1 MTANSKFLSAASA
14 LALTVAMAVPATV
27 AVSIMGTGAAEAAVV
42 RSIEVRG
49 NQRVD
54 SQTIRDNTGIK
65 VGKNFSSNDIDEGLK
80 RLFAMGLF
88 SDVKMHQV
96 GNTLVVS
103 VKEYEVV
110 NQVLFQGNKKI
121 KDPDLQRVIS
131 LKSREAFDPAKLSA
145 DEQTIRD
152 AYRYVG
158 RNDTSVTA
166 QTVDLGQGRVNVVFK
181 ITEGKKT
188 KIDDITFEGNKA
200 FGNRRLRDVIATKRS
215 NFLSWLTRGD
225 VYSEDRLAADEEAL
239 RRFYFNH
246 GYADFQIVSAD
257 AQFDEASNSYKIKFV
272 IDEGAKYKLGD
283 VQVDSTVEG
292 IDTQTMQKA
301 LKTHS
306 GDVYSA
312 KRIEDSVLAINDRV
326 ADSGYAFAKVEPRGD
341 RDFNNHTI
349 SIVYNIDQG
358 PRAYVQRIEIRGNDK
373 TRDYVIRRELDLN
386 EGDAYNQTMVQRAKR
401 RLEGLGFFQTVNV
414 STAPGTEP
422 DQVILVVD
430 VTEKSTGEFSIGG
443 GYTTGGDS
451 PGASVEASVTERNFL
466 GRGQY
471 VRIGAGAGEDDAR
484 NYNLSFTEPYFL
496 GYRLSAGFDLFH
508 RTYRMN
514 DDYDVKQNGGTVRF
528 GIPITEQL
536 TGNVAYN
543 YVQEE
548 YNLDG
553 HHYQDQADKDE
564 FHRPK
569 EYFQL
574 QDYSGAIVQASK
586 NSPWVRSSISY
597 GLTYNSIDDMKNPHE
612 GFFIRGIQEYA
623 GVGGDANF
631 LKTTGKAMMYKTI
644 SDTYDLVGLVSVGG
658 GYIHEIGDDGV
669 RIFDMFKSNS
679 DMIRG
684 FKYNGIGPRQR
695 SLDGDKYFL
704 GGTTYMNATAE
715 VQFPMPVVPDSLGMR
730 GAVFADT
737 ATLYDNNY
745 TPSLETKAYENPVT
759 GDSHAW
765 RASAGVSLMWASPF
779 GPLRFDYAWPIA
791 KEKGDRTQNFNFGVS
806 TKF

>member
-27 AVSIMGTGAAEAAVV
+27 TVSVLGMGVAQAAVV
-42 RSIEVRG
+42 HSIEVRG

-54 SQTIRDNTGIK
+54 AQTIRDNTGIK
-65 VGKNFSSNDIDEGLK
+65 VGKNFSNNDIDEGLK

-88 SDVKMHQV
+88 SDVKMKQV
-96 GNTLVVS
+96 GSTLVVS

-110 NQVLFQGNKKI
+110 NQVLFQGNKKV

-131 LKSREAFDPAKLSA
+131 LKPREAFDPAKLAS
-145 DEQTIRD
+145 DEQAIRD

-158 RNDTSVTA
+158 RNDAAVSA

-215 NFLSWLTRGD
+215 NILSWLTRGD
-225 VYSEDRLAADEEAL
+225 VYSDDRLQADQEAL

-246 GYADFQIVSAD
+246 GYADFQIVSANATFD
-257 AQFDEASNSYKIKFV
+257 AASNSYKIKFV
-272 IDEGAKYKLGD
+272 VDEGARYKIGD
-283 VQVDSTVEG
+283 VQVDSTIEG
-292 IDTQTMQKA
+292 VDTQSMQKV
-301 LKTHS
+301 LKTHE

-312 KRIEDSVLAINDRV
+312 KRIEDSVLAINNKV

-341 RDFNNHTI
+341 RDFNNHTM

-358 PRAYVQRIEIRGNDK
+358 PRAYVERIEIRGNDK

-414 STAPGTEP
+414 STAPGSEP

-451 PGASVEASVTERNFL
+451 PGASVEASITERNFL

-496 GYRLSAGFDLFH
+496 GYRLSAGFDIFR

-514 DDYDVKQNGGTVRF
+514 DDYDVKQTGGSIRF
-528 GIPITEQL
+528 GVPITEQL

-548 YNLDG
+548 YDLDHEG
-553 HHYQDQADKDE
+553 HYSKLADKY
-564 FHRPK
+564 HTSK
-569 EYFQL
+569 EEQEMK
-574 QDYSGAIVQASK
+574 DYSGAIVQASK
-586 NSPWVRSSISY
+586 NSPWIRSSVSY
-597 GLTYNSIDDMKNPHE
+597 GLTYNTIDDMKNPHD
-612 GFFIRGIQEYA
+612 GLFVRGIQEYA

-644 SDTYDLVGLVSVGG
+644 SETYDLVGLLSVGG

-669 RIFDMFKSNS
+669 RIFDMFKNNS

-695 SLDGDKYFL
+695 STDGDKYFL

-715 VQFPMPVVPDSLGMR
+715 IQFPMPVVPDSLGMR
-730 GAVFADT
+730 GAFFADT
-737 ATLYDNNY
+737 ATLYGNKYD
-745 TPSLETKAYENPVT
+745 PSYPNESPVT
-759 GDSHAW
+759 GDDSAW

-779 GPLRFDYAWPIA
+779 GPLRFDYAWPVA
-791 KEKGDRTQNFNFGVS
+791 KESGDRTQNFNFGVS

>member
-65 VGKNFSSNDIDEGLK
+65 VGKNFSNNDIDEGLK

-188 KIDDITFEGNKA
+188 KIDDISFEGNKA

-422 DQVILVVD
+422 VQ
-430 VTEKSTGEFSIGG
+430 
-443 GYTTGGDS
+443 
-451 PGASVEASVTERNFL
+451 
-466 GRGQY
+466 
-471 VRIGAGAGEDDAR
+471 
-484 NYNLSFTEPYFL
+484 
-496 GYRLSAGFDLFH
+496 GF
-508 RTYRMN
+508 
-514 DDYDVKQNGGTVRF
+514 
-528 GIPITEQL
+528 
-536 TGNVAYN
+536 
-543 YVQEE
+543 
-548 YNLDG
+548 
-553 HHYQDQADKDE
+553 
-564 FHRPK
+564 
-569 EYFQL
+569 
-574 QDYSGAIVQASK
+574 
-586 NSPWVRSSISY
+586 
-597 GLTYNSIDDMKNPHE
+597 
-612 GFFIRGIQEYA
+612 
-623 GVGGDANF
+623 
-631 LKTTGKAMMYKTI
+631 
-644 SDTYDLVGLVSVGG
+644 
-658 GYIHEIGDDGV
+658 
-669 RIFDMFKSNS
+669 
-679 DMIRG
+679 
-684 FKYNGIGPRQR
+684 
-695 SLDGDKYFL
+695 
-704 GGTTYMNATAE
+704 
-715 VQFPMPVVPDSLGMR
+715 
-730 GAVFADT
+730 
-737 ATLYDNNY
+737 
-745 TPSLETKAYENPVT
+745 
-759 GDSHAW
+759 
-765 RASAGVSLMWASPF
+765 
-779 GPLRFDYAWPIA
+779 
-791 KEKGDRTQNFNFGVS
+791 
-806 TKF
+806 